1 LKKPGVNLTSI
12 ALALVVTSF
21 LSPCTTATAA
31 DGNKTECRKATQ
43 KEAVLSTEQKDN
55 GHRWVKARIRIEAAP
70 HVVWET
76 VHEERSKDPELEYSK
91 VLSHDPATNHLT
103 LEQKFSVLPVFGT
116 ATCVMKNI
124 EVPLQRIDYSM
135 ISSDKFKA
143 FEGSWVLSPGAH
155 ANETYLELSSYCDI
169 GLPIPRMMV
178 EGATG
183 KKLQRRL
190 ANVRA
195 MAEATQT
202 RLARK

>member
-1 LKKPGVNLTSI
+1 MKKPGVNSISI
-12 ALALVVTSF
+12 ALALTLASV

-31 DGNKTECRKATQ
+31 DGSKKECQKQTRKD
-43 KEAVLSTEQKDN
+43 AVLSTEQKAN

-76 VHEERSKDPELEYSK
+76 VHEERRKDPELEYSK
-91 VLSHDPATNHLT
+91 ILTHDPATNHAT
-103 LEQKFSVLPVFGT
+103 LEQKFCVLPVFGT
-116 ATCVMKNI
+116 ATCVMKNV
-124 EVPLQRIDYSM
+124 EVPLQRIDYNM
-135 ISSDKFKA
+135 ISSDRFKA

-155 ANETYLELSSYCDI
+155 ENETYLELSSYCDI
-169 GLPIPRMMV
+169 GLPIPRMLV

-190 ANVRA
+190 ANVRT

-202 RLARK
+202 RLAHK